1 MGPGRRGGAIG
12 FLVYGPYSLLSGVLA
27 VEVRGREYAATVA
40 GLVDGVGYIAGF
52 LSGVCFG
59 KLLMT
64 GGYRLGFQ
72 VMAALTLLSAL
83 TCFLLYAK
91 ERPAVVVPALLR
103 DDSCREIPK

>member
-1 MGPGRRGGAIG
+1 M
-12 FLVYGPYSLLSGVLA
+12 
-27 VEVRGREYAATVA
+27 RGRDYAATVA

-59 KLLMT
+59 KVLML

-72 VMAALTLLSAL
+72 VMAALTLVSAL

-91 ERPAVVVPALLR
+91 PTPAVVGPALQP
-103 DDSCREIPK
+103 SPIP